1 MAEAA
6 NLAVVEQEDAPTTPP
21 KVRRNQSRYN
31 ALVDA
36 SDPKK
41 RRQQLQKIYEK
52 QKRESQVK
60 KVTKSKYDSHP
71 DVQKAKTPQERR
83 KALNKLYAAQK
94 AMEDSAEQR
103 PIETGVKMEPSEE
116 EPSDMDGEAAPVA
129 CEVRELR
136 AKNMAMEDELGSLR
150 NEKQA
155 LQKLVSHLE
164 NKIKIAERLYLGD
177 VDEEDLPKHLI
188 GLLPS
193 LL

>member
-1 MAEAA
+1 MCLFLVQGSQTLLAFLLSKAPQDLIRDIKCSTTAGPSLRRSSMAEAA

-103 PIETGVKMEPSEE
+103 PIETGVKMEPSEVRVKI
-116 EPSDMDGEAAPVA
+116 EPRVKEARP
-129 CEVRELR
+129 
-136 AKNMAMEDELGSLR
+136 G
-150 NEKQA
+150 
-155 LQKLVSHLE
+155 
-164 NKIKIAERLYLGD
+164 
-177 VDEEDLPKHLI
+177 
-188 GLLPS
+188 
-193 LL
+193 